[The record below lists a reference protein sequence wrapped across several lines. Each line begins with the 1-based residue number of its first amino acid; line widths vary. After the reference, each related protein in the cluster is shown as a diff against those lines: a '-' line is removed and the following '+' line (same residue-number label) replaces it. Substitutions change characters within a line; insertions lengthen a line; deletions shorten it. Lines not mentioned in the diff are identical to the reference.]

1 MEKMRTH
8 PSKKKAILL
17 AAGCLVLAAAVA
29 AVWLFNRPQPGKL
42 YHFQPG
48 EVTQVYLQHY
58 ADMRDVT
65 DPAQVEEIVD
75 LLNGFTYHSAE
86 DIPPASGW
94 DYRVGLSTNTWAYDF
109 TFTADSLRIW
119 NRDGSST
126 IYSGPAG
133 YLQPLVDMADGAIP
147 VASGTIS
154 QPEGYPYHIELEDV
168 TQLYVTDL
176 AETKEITNQEDI
188 QQVVELL
195 NNFPYQSIEEDTYVP
210 TDWWSFSL
218 NGPNGAF
225 FGGYFTADSVR
236 LSGNIYHGPEG
247 YFQPVMDI
255 MEAAPSLPEH
265 TPEVSSPSAL
275 DSASPAP

>member
-1 MEKMRTH
+1 MEKMRKPARTRVVT
-8 PSKKKAILL
+8 AGAVLL
-17 AAGCLVLAAAVA
+17 FVGVLVLAST
-29 AVWLFNRPQPGKL
+29 QPWKPAKKL

-75 LLNGFTYHSAE
+75 LLNGFTYRNTRYV
-86 DIPPASGW
+86 PPAAGW

-168 TQLYVTDL
+168 THLYVTDL
-176 AETKEITNQEDI
+176 AETKEITKQEDI

-225 FGGYFTADSVR
+225 FGGYFTTDSVR
-236 LSGNIYHGPEG
+236 LSGNIYHGPED

-275 DSASPAP
+275 DSASPTP

>member
-1 MEKMRTH
+1 MYKR
-8 PSKKKAILL
+8 
-17 AAGCLVLAAAVA
+17 
-29 AVWLFNRPQPGKL
+29 
-42 YHFQPG
+42 
-48 EVTQVYLQHY
+48 QVYLQHY

-225 FGGYFTADSVR
+225 FGGYFTTDSVR
-236 LSGNIYHGPEG
+236 LSGNIYHGPED

-275 DSASPAP
+275 DSASPTP